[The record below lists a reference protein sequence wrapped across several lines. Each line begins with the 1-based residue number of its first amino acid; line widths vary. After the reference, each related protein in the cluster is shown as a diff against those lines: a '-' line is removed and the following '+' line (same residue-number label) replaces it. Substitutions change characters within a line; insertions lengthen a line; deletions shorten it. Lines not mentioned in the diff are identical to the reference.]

1 MRDTLCNEWACCPQQ
16 GAPASKRCAVRIV
29 SVQSKAQP
37 DGVREGELA
46 ALLKDLDLHS
56 AWENQESKED
66 SQGEGVTSTNDPVD
80 VPRKTVST
88 VMQPE
93 RWPPPGACV

>member
-1 MRDTLCNEWACCPQQ
+1 MGVLPPAGGTGLETVRGANRQRTEQ
-16 GAPASKRCAVRIV
+16 GPA
-29 SVQSKAQP
+29 
-37 DGVREGELA
+37 GVREGELA